1 VGTVAYSLLQQK
13 LNTPHSVEQ
22 WNKERIMMQAT
33 KMESTD
39 RLAKLKKQYMKHTT
53 APLDGMWLCGFVPM
67 ASHFGFCEDNELVGF
82 FCVNDEG
89 YLLQFFMNQKYH
101 SQSSQLF
108 ESILHRDDS
117 PTGKIKGAF
126 VSTAEPDYLSLCL
139 DRFSQFEVNALM
151 YQRDGVSKE
160 EPQENALT
168 LTTVESS
175 QLPEAVDFAVA
186 SIGASAEWLNGYF
199 TNLINRR
206 ELFGVWENGRLVATG
221 ESRGYDE
228 YQTGYADLGVIITES
243 ERGRGMATQVLR
255 QLIAMNEAKG
265 LKSICSTEKTNI
277 AAQKAIGRAGFFARN
292 RILQLHA

>member
-22 WNKERIMMQAT
+22 WNIERIIMQAM

-39 RLAKLKKQYMKHTT
+39 RLAKLKKQYMEYTT

-67 ASHFGFCEDNELVGF
+67 ASHFGFCQDNDLVGF

-89 YLLQFFMNQKYH
+89 YLLQFFMNQNYQG
-101 SQSSQLF
+101 QSSQLF

-117 PTGKIKGAF
+117 PTGEIKGAF

-139 DRFSQFEVNALM
+139 DRFSQFEVNSLM
-151 YQRDGVSKE
+151 YQRAGVSKE
-160 EPQENALT
+160 EPQENVLT

-175 QLPEAVDFAVA
+175 QLLEAVDFAVA
-186 SIGASAEWLNGYF
+186 SIGASAEWLTGYY
-199 TNLINRR
+199 TNLINRQ

-228 YQTGYADLGVIITES
+228 YQTEYADLGVIVAES
-243 ERGRGMATQVLR
+243 ERGRGLATQVLK
-255 QLIAMNEAKG
+255 QLDAMNKTNG
-265 LKSICSTEKTNI
+265 LKSICSTEKTNV
-277 AAQKAIGRAGFFARN
+277 AAQKAIGRAGFFASN
-292 RILQLHA
+292 RIVQFHA